1 MNRQLVAIY
10 NCYSGMEEYVHS
22 LLNRT
27 VKASMF
33 FPLDPCPLPPLPQFI
48 LSYDRVGDH
57 LLRDSQRNWLVYCDC
72 LPNKPFGIGI
82 CIGATIYISLQVKT
96 GVLRLFRTY

>member
-1 MNRQLVAIY
+1 
-10 NCYSGMEEYVHS
+10 MEKYVHS

-33 FPLDPCPLPPLPQFI
+33 FPLAPRPLPPLPEFI
-48 LSYDRVGDH
+48 LSYDRVGDY

-82 CIGATIYISLQVKT
+82 SIGATI
-96 GVLRLFRTY
+96 